1 MPISVQILQ
10 AVINGLLIGGVYAL
24 IAVGLTMIFG
34 VMRII
39 NFAQGDFLMVG
50 MYVTWLLFRVLN
62 VGVPYWLIPLVAV
75 IMFGLGSLVFRTTI
89 IRVIGKGDSNYIV
102 LTLGISY
109 LLQYGVQMI
118 FSPNFQ
124 NLPVSNQFRQSAIHW
139 GGYLTIML
147 PQLIAFAV
155 ALVFVIAMSY
165 FLGSTDMGRAMRAT
179 SEDNTIAAL
188 LGVNTKVI
196 YTVAFSLGIVF
207 AGISGLLL
215 SPIYSINPRSGVLFS
230 TIAMAVVVLGGL
242 GNIKGAMIG
251 GLLIGLVQSFF
262 GTFTSMDIAQIA
274 IDTSL
279 IAVLMFRPFGL
290 FGGGARKA

>member
-1 MPISVQILQ
+1 MPLSLQILQ
-10 AVINGLLIGGVYAL
+10 ALINGLLTGGVYAL

-50 MYVTWLLFRVLN
+50 MYVTWLLFRA
-62 VGVPYWLIPLVAV
+62 VGVTVPYWLIPIVAAV
-75 IMFGLGSLVFRTTI
+75 MFGLGALVFRTTI
-89 IRVIGKGDSNYIV
+89 IKVVGKGDSNYIL

-118 FSPNFQ
+118 LSPNFQ
-124 NLPVSNQFRQSAIHW
+124 SLPVTNEFRQSAIRF
-139 GGYLTIML
+139 GSGLTIMG
-147 PQLIAFAV
+147 PQFIAFLV
-155 ALVFVIAMSY
+155 ALLLVIGMSY
-165 FLGSTDMGRAMRAT
+165 FLGNTDMGRAMRAT
-179 SEDNTIAAL
+179 SEDRTVASM

-196 YTVAFSLGIVF
+196 YTVAFSLGTVF

-215 SPIYSINPRSGVLFS
+215 SPIYSIHPRAGVLFS
-230 TIAMAVVVLGGL
+230 TVAMAVVVLGGL

-262 GTFTSMDIAQIA
+262 GTFVNMDIAQIA
-274 IDTSL
+274 VDSVL
-279 IAVLMFRPFGL
+279 IAMLMFRPYGL

>member
-1 MPISVQILQ
+1 MPVIFQILQ
-10 AVINGLLIGGVYAL
+10 ATINGFLTGGVFAL

-34 VMRII
+34 VMKII

-50 MYVTWLLFRVLN
+50 MYVTWLLFRIMGLAL
-62 VGVPYWLIPLVAV
+62 PYWLIPLVAV
-75 IMFGLGSLVFRTTI
+75 IMFGLGALVFRTTVVK
-89 IRVIGKGDSNYIV
+89 VIGKGDSNYIL

-109 LLQYGVQMI
+109 LLQYGIQLI

-124 NLPVSNQFRQSAIHW
+124 SLEVSNQFKQSAVSL
-139 GGYLTIML
+139 GGGLIVML
-147 PQLIAFAV
+147 PQLIAFIV
-155 ALVFVIAMSY
+155 ALIFVIGMNY
-165 FLGSTDMGRAMRAT
+165 FLNSTDMGRAMRAT
-179 SEDNTIAAL
+179 SEDSTVASM
-188 LGVNTKVI
+188 LGVNTKVV

-215 SPIYSINPRSGVLFS
+215 SPIYSIHPRSGVLFS

-242 GNIKGAMIG
+242 GNIKGAMISG
-251 GLLIGLVQSFF
+251 IIIGLVQSFF

-274 IDTSL
+274 IDTAL